1 MLNIQLLLVA
11 AGASSRMGEPKQLL
25 PWNNQTLIEH
35 QLNNLLKTNT
45 TTSVVLGANA
55 EKISSVID
63 SLPISIFTNPKWQN
77 GMGNS
82 ISFGIQQLLEKDANI
97 DGILIS
103 LIDQPL
109 LTTEYFNKIIESFQI
124 NKKQI
129 IVSQSENGWLGA
141 PVLFDKTYFDELI
154 NLKGD
159 EGAKLII
166 SKNKNKIHLILAET
180 ILQDI
185 DTPEAYQKLFKKF
198 HK

>member
-103 LIDQPL
+103 LIDQPPI
-109 LTTEYFNKIIESFQI
+109 F
-124 NKKQI
+124 
-129 IVSQSENGWLGA
+129 
-141 PVLFDKTYFDELI
+141 
-154 NLKGD
+154 
-159 EGAKLII
+159 
-166 SKNKNKIHLILAET
+166 
-180 ILQDI
+180 
-185 DTPEAYQKLFKKF
+185 
-198 HK
+198 